1 MDDTHYELSLLGA
14 DLAGNYTRVVIDT
27 FLYNEEYEV
36 PTIASFKITSE
47 PKGGLADD
55 ATIGAG
61 TDVVLTITA
70 MAAPEEGEEEGPKA
84 HTYDGEAVLTVQG
97 DGTIKFHKD
106 NKDVDTEGQD
116 PGVIQLEEG
125 GWSVGVRTL
134 TFSPES
140 APANHRV
147 LVEDDSDADNE
158 ISDLSD
164 SVFVTTAGKRHHIL
178 LGTDAETM
186 EQGTEF
192 MVSLAVVDTFDNTR
206 LEDDGFVQVT
216 TPAVGV
222 AIPSGPLAV
231 TDGVASFAVM
241 PTSFAGDLV
250 LTARAVSIA
259 DTTRRRIRGMR
270 RTTMMALLTSS
281 VTWA

>member
-1 MDDTHYELSLLGA
+1 
-14 DLAGNYTRVVIDT
+14 
-27 FLYNEEYEV
+27 
-36 PTIASFKITSE
+36 
-47 PKGGLADD
+47 
-55 ATIGAG
+55 
-61 TDVVLTITA
+61 
-70 MAAPEEGEEEGPKA
+70 MAAPEEGEDVGPKA

-116 PGVIQLEEG
+116 PGVIKLEEG

-158 ISDLSD
+158 ISDQSD
-164 SVFVTTAGKRHHIL
+164 SVFVTTAGNRHHIQL
-178 LGTDAETM
+178 STDAETM
-186 EQGTEF
+186 EQGTQF
-192 MVSLAVVDTFDNTR
+192 MVSLAVVDTFNNTR
-206 LEDDGFVQVT
+206 LQDDGFVQVT

-231 TDGVASFAVM
+231 TDGEASFAVM
-241 PTSFAGDLV
+241 PTSFGGDLV

-259 DTTRRRIRGMR
+259 GNDQPVDPDGR
-270 RTTMMALLTSS
+270 RTGRL
-281 VTWA
+281 